1 MDLGELVGKNAAAI
15 IAVIGT
21 VSGALVVSV
30 SNWLQRKAEW
40 TNQRKLRQLER
51 SIDFEERYLI
61 RPIVEYLETELQVLQ
76 RVYSKGFEK
85 EGTIP
90 AEMYQEHH
98 WKMLLT
104 EARVKVYGD
113 EQLIDKFGDFTRKRI
128 SIGTSIFDSRNK
140 DVNLAFRDLEEAE
153 GLAAEIL
160 ATLKNKLSE
169 IQG

>member
-1 MDLGELVGKNAAAI
+1 MDAGELLGKNAAAI

-30 SNWLQRKAEW
+30 SNWLGKKAEW

-61 RPIVEYLETELQVLQ
+61 RPIVEYLESELQVLQ
-76 RVYSKGFEK
+76 RIYSKGFEK
-85 EGTIP
+85 EGSIP

-104 EARVKVYGD
+104 EARVMVYGD
-113 EQLIDKFGDFTRKRI
+113 KKLIDKFAEFTRKRI
-128 SIGTSIFDSRNK
+128 AIGTSIFDSRNK
-140 DVNLAFRDLEEAE
+140 VVNLAFRDLKEAE
-153 GLAAEIL
+153 AWLRKYL
-160 ATLKNKLSE
+160 
-169 IQG
+169 QP